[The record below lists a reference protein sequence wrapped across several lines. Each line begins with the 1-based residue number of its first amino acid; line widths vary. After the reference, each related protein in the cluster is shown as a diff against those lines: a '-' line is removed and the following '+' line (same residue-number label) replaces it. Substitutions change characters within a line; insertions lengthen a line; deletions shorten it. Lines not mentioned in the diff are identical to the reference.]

1 MLSRVAESI
10 CWMNRYIER
19 AENYA
24 RFIEVDFNLA
34 MDLPPGTIE
43 EQWRPLVLT
52 TGDEGFFRKLYGEFT
67 KNNVIRFLAF
77 DKDNPNSICSCL
89 SAARENARTVREV
102 ISSEMWMQINE
113 MYLVHP
119 LDGRQAKSF

>member
-10 CWMNRYIER
+10 CWMTRYIKR
-19 AENYA
+19 GENEP
-24 RFIEVDFNLA
+24 RVIEVDFNLR

-52 TGDEGFFRKLYGEFT
+52 TGDEELFQQLYGEFS
-67 KNNVIRFLAF
+67 KNNVIRFLTF
-77 DKDNPNSICSCL
+77 DLRNPNSICSCL
-89 SAARENARTVREV
+89 AAARENARTVREV

-113 MYLVHP
+113 MYLSVKP
-119 LDGRQAKSF
+119 MVGKQ